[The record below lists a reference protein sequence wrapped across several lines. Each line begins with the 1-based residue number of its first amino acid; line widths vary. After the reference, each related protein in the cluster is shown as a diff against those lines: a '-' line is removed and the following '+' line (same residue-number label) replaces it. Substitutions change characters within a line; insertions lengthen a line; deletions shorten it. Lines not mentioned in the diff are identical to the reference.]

1 MIYWIYNIL
10 ITLFLTMGLLLFP
23 LAFLF
28 GRRVWEGALERVAIY
43 PRGLRES
50 LRGSR
55 PVWVHAVSVGEVRSA
70 ACLTRQ
76 IKANYPERKILLSTG
91 TRAGKRMARQMDA
104 GLDGVVYFPIDHPW
118 IVRLALRLFDPSLL
132 IFLET
137 EIWPNFLRLAYG
149 QGIPTLML
157 SGRVSPRAFR
167 RYRVFGRF
175 FSTVLKKFTSLGM
188 QNGDNAERII
198 HLGADP
204 QKVSITGNLKQ
215 APGQGTVLG
224 MERGSGDLALD
235 GKKARRVLVAGSTH
249 RGEEEVLLDVFQFL
263 KSRIPDLLLILAPRH
278 PQRFSEVERLLK
290 RKNVTYEKRSRL
302 NGQLVT
308 WPDVIFLDTMGDLPA
323 VYRLADV
330 TFVGGSL
337 VDAGGHNPMEPGRCG
352 KPILF
357 GPHMTNF
364 SDIATEMKT
373 TGGGI
378 EVQDREELIREISA
392 LLNDREKAL
401 RVGELAREVTGAD
414 PSVIDRS
421 MSLIS
426 PFI

>member
-10 ITLFLTMGLLLFP
+10 ITLFLTLGLLLFP

-28 GRRVWEGALERVAIY
+28 GRRVWEGALERMAVY
-43 PRGLRES
+43 PQGLSES
-50 LRGSR
+50 LRGFR
-55 PVWVHAVSVGEVRSA
+55 PIWVHAVSVGEVRSA

-76 IKANYPERKILLSTG
+76 IKAKYPDRKILLSTV
-91 TRAGKRMARQMDA
+91 TRAGKRMACQIDA

-118 IVRLALRLFDPSLL
+118 IVRRALRLFDPSLL

-137 EIWPNFLRLAYG
+137 EIWPNVLRLAYS

-167 RYRVFGRF
+167 RYRVFGWF

-188 QNGDNAERII
+188 QNGDNAQRII

-204 QKVSITGNLKQ
+204 EKVSITGNLKQ
-215 APGQGTVLG
+215 APEDGAFYGGEKGERDLVLD
-224 MERGSGDLALD
+224 ST
-235 GKKARRVLVAGSTH
+235 KARRVLVAGSTH
-249 RGEEEVLLDVFQFL
+249 RGEEEVLLDVFRFL
-263 KSRIPDLLLILAPRH
+263 KSRIPNLMLILAPRH
-278 PQRFSEVERLLK
+278 PHRFAEVERLLQ
-290 RKNVTYEKRSRL
+290 RKNVSYEKRSRL

-337 VDAGGHNPMEPGRCG
+337 VDAGGHNPMEPGRWG
-352 KPILF
+352 KPVLF

-378 EVQDREELIREISA
+378 EVQDREELIREITA
-392 LLNDREKAL
+392 LLNDPQKAL
-401 RVGELAREVTGAD
+401 RMGKQAREVTSGD
-414 PSVIDRS
+414 HGVVDRS

>member
-1 MIYWIYNIL
+1 
-10 ITLFLTMGLLLFP
+10 
-23 LAFLF
+23 
-28 GRRVWEGALERVAIY
+28 
-43 PRGLRES
+43 
-50 LRGSR
+50 
-55 PVWVHAVSVGEVRSA
+55 
-70 ACLTRQ
+70 
-76 IKANYPERKILLSTG
+76 
-91 TRAGKRMARQMDA
+91 MARQIDA

-118 IVRLALRLFDPSLL
+118 IVRRALRLFDPSLL

-137 EIWPNFLRLAYG
+137 EIWPNVLRLAYDK
-149 QGIPTLML
+149 GIPTLML

-167 RYRVFGRF
+167 RYRVFGWF
-175 FSTVLKKFTSLGM
+175 FSTVMKKFTSLGM

-204 QKVSITGNLKQ
+204 DKVSITGNLKQ
-215 APGQGTVLG
+215 APGVGTDPG
-224 MERGSGDLALD
+224 MERGSRDIALD

-249 RGEEEVLLDVFQFL
+249 RGEEEVLLDVFRIL

-290 RKNVTYEKRSRL
+290 RKSVSFEKRSRL
-302 NGQLVT
+302 NGQWVT

-323 VYRLADV
+323 VYGLADV

-337 VDAGGHNPMEPGRCG
+337 VDAGGHNPMEPGRWG

-357 GPHMTNF
+357 GPYMTNF
-364 SDIATEMKT
+364 SDIATEMKIK
-373 TGGGI
+373 GGGI
-378 EVQDREELIREISA
+378 EVQDREELIREITA
-392 LLNDREKAL
+392 LLNDPQKAL
-401 RVGELAREVTGAD
+401 RMGKQAREVTGGD
-414 PSVIDRS
+414 HGVVDRS